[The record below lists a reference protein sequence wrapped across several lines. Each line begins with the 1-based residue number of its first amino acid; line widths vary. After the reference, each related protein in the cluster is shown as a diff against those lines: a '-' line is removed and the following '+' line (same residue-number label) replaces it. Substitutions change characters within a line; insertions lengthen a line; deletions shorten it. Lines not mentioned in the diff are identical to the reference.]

1 MASPPFD
8 ASKAVTFDLSRG
20 EIRKDGDDRRV
31 LISAR
36 AVTALCQAAG
46 DDATSA
52 FGQALGESIGA
63 AIATRFERTG
73 SDARGASIESIV
85 EHLAGELAVVGLGT
99 VSVERWGRALV
110 LVVDHSNG
118 DQDKV
123 LAPLLG
129 ATVSRAAKVQARCV
143 RLTREGERARFLVT
157 GESGASK
164 VRDWLSAGV
173 PWGEALVRLH
183 PAAQQE
189 GQS

>member
-20 EIRKDGDDRRV
+20 EIRKDDDERRV
-31 LISAR
+31 LVAAR

-46 DDATSA
+46 DDATAA
-52 FGQALGESIGA
+52 FGQSLGESIGA
-63 AIATRFERTG
+63 SIAHRFERG
-73 SDARGASIESIV
+73 GGDARGASIESIV
-85 EHLAGELAVVGLGT
+85 EHLAGELAVSGLGT

-110 LVVDHSNG
+110 LVLDHSSADN
-118 DQDKV
+118 DKM

-129 ATVSRAAKVQARCV
+129 AMVSRAAKVQARCV
-143 RLTREGERARFLVT
+143 RLSREGDRARFLVT
-157 GESGASK
+157 GESGAGK

-183 PAAQQE
+183 PAAQE